1 MDNVV
6 LRVYDTELAPLGVI
20 DEMVSLLWTP
30 TYWAEGTTGDFKL
43 LVPMT
48 ENNKKLLVKD
58 NILVLH
64 DGRPDYTDETG
75 NWRRAAQIKYR
86 KIKKDTQGAEQIEVQ
101 GCFLKKWL
109 SKRIVLNKI
118 VMTATEQEKINR
130 IVTENHGSGAAVRR
144 KLPRFSILAQEDLG
158 GSSTDYANEDFV
170 DAGKE
175 VYTRAL
181 AGKLGYDI
189 LVNENTRQ
197 YGFYLYKGKDLTSGN
212 TAGNRYVV
220 FSSEMDNMSGQEYIE
235 SNEGKKNVIYVTGQE
250 REDGAVPLVEV
261 DQGGT
266 GLERDEVYVD
276 MSGVGRKYTENE
288 IEITIPEEEY
298 NKLLAAVAT
307 DTLED
312 YGETLSFTADIN
324 ITSNLKYGEDFYVG
338 DRVTCI
344 ERGWGIR
351 IDVRITEICITYQN
365 GIREMEA
372 TLGESLP
379 TLLQK
384 IRKVR

>member
-1 MDNVV
+1 MDNVE

-30 TYWAEGTTGDFKL
+30 TYWSEGTVGDIKL

-48 ENNKKLLVKD
+48 ENNKKLLTKG
-58 NILVLH
+58 NIVVLH
-64 DGRPDYTDETG
+64 DGAADYTDETG

-86 KIKKDTQGAEQIEVQ
+86 RITKNTEGAEQIEVQ
-101 GCFLKKWL
+101 GWFLKKWL
-109 SKRIVLNKI
+109 SKRLILNKV
-118 VMTATEQEKINR
+118 VMTGTEQEKINR
-130 IVTENHGSGAAVRR
+130 IITENHGSGAAARR
-144 KLPRFSILAQEDLG
+144 QLPRFSILAQEDLG

-212 TAGNRYVV
+212 TAGNSYVV
-220 FSSEMDNMSGQEYIE
+220 FSSEMDNMSEQEYIE
-235 SNEGKKNVIYVTGQE
+235 SDEGKKNVIYVTGAAG
-250 REDGAVPLVEV
+250 EDGTVPLVEV
-261 DQGGT
+261 DQGGE

-276 MSGVGRKYTENE
+276 MSSVGRKYTEDE
-288 IEITIPEEEY
+288 VEITIPEEEY
-298 NKLLAAVAT
+298 NKLLAAVAA

-312 YGETLSFTADIN
+312 YGETISFTADIN
-324 ITSNLKYGEDFYVG
+324 ITSNLKYGEDFNVG
-338 DRVTCI
+338 DYVTCI
-344 ERGWGIR
+344 EKGWGIR
-351 IDVRITEICITYQN
+351 IDVRITAICIAYQN
-365 GIREMEA
+365 GVREMEA